1 MLLVASLEV
10 TEGTGEKT
18 ELPQPCRRKSSCSAV
33 SLSDCFLRSFWFY
46 VMSKFFFGGGH
57 LLFLETRSLHSPM
70 EELRADQGTHCLLDR
85 LTRMEATRDSMRR
98 YPTLQRS
105 FLQRVDLFGP
115 GC

>member
-1 MLLVASLEV
+1 
-10 TEGTGEKT
+10 
-18 ELPQPCRRKSSCSAV
+18 
-33 SLSDCFLRSFWFY
+33 
-46 VMSKFFFGGGH
+46 MSKFFLRGGH